1 MKNTIINC
9 FIYEYMYMEPME
21 PMEPCVLSRMEN
33 LDRGAMSVFNTAPH
47 HLVYVYRYFLL
58 APLAPWLREELIEI

>member
-1 MKNTIINC
+1 
-9 FIYEYMYMEPME
+9 MYAE